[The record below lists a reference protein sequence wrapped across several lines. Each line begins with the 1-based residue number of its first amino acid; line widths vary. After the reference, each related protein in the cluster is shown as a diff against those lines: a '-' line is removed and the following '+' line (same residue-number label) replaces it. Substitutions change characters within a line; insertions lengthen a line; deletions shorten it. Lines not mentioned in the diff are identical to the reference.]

1 MNKVILM
8 GRLTKEPE
16 VNHSSNTAFAR
27 FSIAVDCKF
36 KKEGEPDAD
45 FFNCVAFGK
54 LAETFE
60 KYVRKGTKVV
70 VTGEIRNENYT
81 NKEGVKTYGVKIYVN
96 EMEFA
101 ESKGTSDPVEQAKN
115 TDFLSIPEGLIESL
129 PFA

>member
-1 MNKVILM
+1 MNKVIMM

-27 FSIAVDCKF
+27 FSIAVDRKF

-60 KYVRKGTKVV
+60 KHVKKGTKVV

-101 ESKGTSDPVEQAKN
+101 ESKSADAPKEKN
-115 TDFLSIPEGLIESL
+115 DGFLNVPEGLIEEL
-129 PFA
+129 PFQ